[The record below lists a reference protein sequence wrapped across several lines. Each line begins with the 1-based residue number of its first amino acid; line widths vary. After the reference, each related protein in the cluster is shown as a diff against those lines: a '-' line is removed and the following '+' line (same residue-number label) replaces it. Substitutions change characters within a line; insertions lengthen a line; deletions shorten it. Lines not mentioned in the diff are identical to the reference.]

1 LISVFPDGFRALFAP
16 AAALPALLDM
26 PVVPGLVPIA
36 LPDVVPVAVDPD
48 VVPLAAAPPVDEP
61 PPAEPPLDC
70 ANAEAPVR
78 ASAAASPNVASFMV
92 APCCCCTTANE
103 VRQRCVPAGRSQFV
117 AFSVEDF
124 GGHRCDAL
132 EGITGVASR
141 YFTLR
146 NNQRLFN

>member
-1 LISVFPDGFRALFAP
+1 LINVFPEGFRPLFAP
-16 AAALPALLDM
+16 AAELSALLDM
-26 PVVPGLVPIA
+26 PEAPGLVPVA
-36 LPDVVPVAVDPD
+36 LPDVVPVAV
-48 VVPLAAAPPVDEP
+48 PLAAAPPVVEL

-92 APCCCCTTANE
+92 APCCCCRMANE

-117 AFSVEDF
+117 AFPSKVS
-124 GGHRCDAL
+124 GGHRCDAP

-146 NNQRLFN
+146 NNRRLFN